1 MGIACVGPST
11 YRSGGRLI
19 WTGLEVRKEELEVHL
34 QKWGMEN
41 SDSQSGECSPQVL
54 GSHKCQAKDLG
65 LHLEGGVGVSGHR
78 RV

>member
-41 SDSQSGECSPQVL
+41 SDSQS
-54 GSHKCQAKDLG
+54 
-65 LHLEGGVGVSGHR
+65 EGPEVSALCCNRG
-78 RV
+78 